1 MKLVR
6 TILTVLMGAT
16 AMLGGAQEQ
25 ALMWAEQL
33 PVFPG
38 GSEALARALAET
50 IIYPP
55 SCNNTQG
62 KVVVQFVVTETGDI
76 GEVKVVRSIDQMLDS
91 IAIAA
96 VKGLPKF
103 IPGRQDGQPV
113 DVWLTLPI
121 NFKTQNT
128 TETARNDAPRLQK
141 PTGIQ
146 IVRETSEGTEYL
158 DSLGVHHVER
168 SPRYP
173 GGDKA
178 LMEFLAK
185 QVKYPNKARRNN
197 IQGIVV
203 VQFVVTKTGDVGEIK
218 VVRSVDPDLDA
229 EAKRVCGILPK
240 FEPATLD
247 GEPINVWYTLPIN
260 FRLKENPVDR
270 ETEELYRNGLRYLFG
285 LEATPVDYSIARDY
299 LKRAAMRGH
308 PQAKALIRQYN
319 F

>member
-1 MKLVR
+1 MR
-6 TILTVLMGAT
+6 TILTVLMGVA
-16 AMLGGAQEQ
+16 AMLGCAQEQ
-25 ALMWAEQL
+25 ALLWAEQL

-38 GSEALARALAET
+38 GSEALAQALAKN

-62 KVVVQFVVTETGDI
+62 KVVVQFVVTKTGDI
-76 GEVKVVRSIDQMLDS
+76 GEAKVVRSIDPMLDS

-103 IPGRQDGQPV
+103 IPGRQDGKPV
-113 DVWLTLPI
+113 GVWFTLPI
-121 NFKTQNT
+121 TFKAQNT
-128 TETARNDAPRLQK
+128 TETAGNDAPRLQK

-197 IQGIVV
+197 IQGRVV
-203 VQFVVTKTGDVGEIK
+203 VQFVVTKTGEVGEIK

-229 EAKRVCGILPK
+229 EAKRVCGLLPK

-260 FRLKENPVDR
+260 FGIKENPVDR
-270 ETEELYRNGLRYLFG
+270 ETEDLYRNGLRYLFG